1 MPNVIIGLADLYCED
16 SLVDCDFLHRSR
28 GHCNSFQEFRLVL
41 KFFLFSEAVVKV
53 FHIGFLRKTIRK
65 YKLKFVK
72 KKASFSFLFSS
83 QKIPLQV
90 YTVCSDLWNVR
101 HKFTTVLY
109 QHSSSFY
116 IYPGNIPISSDRF
129 SPTSVSSILKH

>member
-53 FHIGFLRKTIRK
+53 FHIGFFRKTIRK

-72 KKASFSFLFSS
+72 KKLRFPFFFLLRRSHCRYILCARTCGMCGISLRLYYISTHHPFIYIQVISRF
-83 QKIPLQV
+83 LQIGFHPPA
-90 YTVCSDLWNVR
+90 YR
-101 HKFTTVLY
+101 QY
-109 QHSSSFY
+109 
-116 IYPGNIPISSDRF
+116 
-129 SPTSVSSILKH
+129 